1 MLLKYD
7 KLRYQMLNVFSF
19 TFFCGITNTP
29 NYPQDHLVSDCFS
42 DTKMCGD
49 IDADSYVLKT
59 KSSDLQ

>member
-1 MLLKYD
+1 
-7 KLRYQMLNVFSF
+7 MLNVFSF

-29 NYPQDHLVSDCFS
+29 NYPQDHLVSDCFP